1 MRWHTNP
8 GRVCGFIYLLL
19 GFAVVRLQYIPTLFV
34 GRNATLTSNSI
45 AAHEWVFRLGM
56 VSDLLAA
63 TASIFLVVALY
74 QLLKHINPI
83 YAVLM
88 VILGGPMPAA
98 VYFCNVLNDVA
109 ALLCA
114 RPADFL
120 AVFDK
125 PQRDAMM
132 MLFLRLHDYGVFAN
146 EIFWGLWLV
155 PFGLLIYHSGFM
167 PRILAVALFI
177 AAAGYLTFSLTGI
190 LVPQYVGTV
199 ATFATPAILGEGVV
213 LLWLVIMGARP
224 QRLAVTA

>member
-1 MRWHTNP
+1 MRWSTNP

-19 GFAVVRLQYIPTLFV
+19 GFAVFRLQYIPTLFV
-34 GRNATLTSNSI
+34 GRNATATSNSI

-56 VSDLLAA
+56 VSDLLTA
-63 TASIFLVVALY
+63 TAAIFLVVALY
-74 QLLKHINPI
+74 QLFKGVDPI

-109 ALLCA
+109 ALLFA

-120 AVFDK
+120 SVFDK
-125 PQRDAMM
+125 PQRDAMVL
-132 MLFLRLHDYGVFAN
+132 LFLRLHDYGVFAN

-155 PFGLLIYHSGFM
+155 PFGLLIYKSRFM

-177 AAAGYLTFSLTGI
+177 AGAGYLTFSLTGI
-190 LVPQYVGTV
+190 LMPQYVSTV
-199 ATFATPAILGEGVV
+199 ATFANPAILGEGLV
-213 LLWLVIMGARP
+213 LLWLVIIGAKPAR
-224 QRLAVTA
+224 